1 MDSQPVGNNEDW
13 KPVIPALDTDDL
25 GQACEWVEKLRGSGP
40 RIFKVGSQLFTRVG
54 PKAVELVLERGC
66 GVFLDLKFH
75 DIPNTVAQA
84 ARAAV
89 TLGVTM
95 FNVHAS
101 GGKRMMEAAVHAAQ
115 EETLK
120 RGLPRVPWVLAV
132 TVLTSL
138 EREDLGELG
147 LKEEVSHWVAVWS
160 QAALRAGVNGIVSS
174 PRELA
179 MLRQKYGQKILLVTP
194 GIRTAQRN
202 LADDQRRVSDPSWA
216 LEQGADHLVMGRG
229 LLESPDPLQ
238 FLKKI
243 EGDSTTPHYSK
254 PVDNTG

>member
-1 MDSQPVGNNEDW
+1 MDPRPLESIWAW

-25 GQACEWVEKLRGSGP
+25 GQACEWVEQFRGIGP

-54 PKAVELVLERGC
+54 PKAVERIQEKGG

-89 TLGVTM
+89 AMGVTM

-101 GGKRMMEAAVHAAQ
+101 GGKRMVEAAVRAVQ
-115 EETLK
+115 EEILR
-120 RGLPRVPWVLAV
+120 RGISKAPLVLAV

-138 EREDLGELG
+138 EGKDLEELG
-147 LKEEVSHWVAVWS
+147 LQKEPRDWVSIWS
-160 QAALRAGVNGIVSS
+160 QGALEAGVDGLVSS
-174 PRELA
+174 PRELG
-179 MLRQKYGQKILLVTP
+179 MLRQKYGEKILLVCP
-194 GIRTAQRN
+194 GIRPGGRN
-202 LADDQRRVSDPSWA
+202 LEDDQRRVSEPRWA

-229 LLESPDPLQ
+229 LLESPDPLEL
-238 FLKKI
+238 LKEI
-243 EGDSTTPHYSK
+243 EGSPIDSKTRLEQK
-254 PVDNTG
+254 R

>member
-1 MDSQPVGNNEDW
+1 MGLQPVGNNGSW
-13 KPVIPALDTDDL
+13 RPVIPALDTDDL

-40 RIFKVGSQLFTRVG
+40 RIFKIGSQLFTRVG

-101 GGKRMMEAAVHAAQ
+101 GGKRMVEAAVRAAQ
-115 EETLK
+115 EEALK
-120 RGLPRVPWVLAV
+120 RGLARAPLVLAV

-138 EREDLGELG
+138 EGEDLEELG
-147 LKEEVSHWVAVWS
+147 LNEEVNHWVALWS
-160 QAALRAGVNGIVSS
+160 QVALRAGANGLVSS

-179 MLRQKYGQKILLVTP
+179 MLRQKYGKKILLVTP
-194 GIRTAQRN
+194 GIRTAVRN
-202 LADDQRRVSDPSWA
+202 LKDDQRRVSDPSWA

-229 LLESPDPLQ
+229 LLESPDPLEL
-238 FLKKI
+238 LKQI
-243 EGDSTTPHYSK
+243 ESNPSK
-254 PVDNTG
+254 SEA

>member
-1 MDSQPVGNNEDW
+1 MGLQPVGSNVSW
-13 KPVIPALDTDDL
+13 KPVIPALDTDDP

-40 RIFKVGSQLFTRVG
+40 RIFKIGSQLFTRVG

-101 GGKRMMEAAVHAAQ
+101 GGRRMVEAAVHAAR
-115 EETLK
+115 EEALK
-120 RGLPRVPWVLAV
+120 RGIARAPLVLAV

-138 EREDLGELG
+138 EAQDLEELG
-147 LKEEVSHWVAVWS
+147 LKEGVSHWVALWS
-160 QAALRAGVNGIVSS
+160 QAALRAGVNGLVSS

-179 MLRQKYGQKILLVTP
+179 MLRQRYGKKILLVTP
-194 GIRTAQRN
+194 GIRTAVRN

-216 LEQGADHLVMGRG
+216 LQQGADHLVMGRG
-229 LLESPDPLQ
+229 LLESPDPLEL
-238 FLKKI
+238 LKQI
-243 EGDSTTPHYSK
+243 ESK
-254 PVDNTG
+254 PSKLEA

>member
-1 MDSQPVGNNEDW
+1 MGLQPVGNNGSW
-13 KPVIPALDTDDL
+13 RPVIPALDTDDL

-40 RIFKVGSQLFTRVG
+40 RIFKIGSQLFTRVG

-101 GGKRMMEAAVHAAQ
+101 GGKRMVEAAVRAAQ
-115 EETLK
+115 EEALK
-120 RGLPRVPWVLAV
+120 RGLARAPMVLAV

-138 EREDLGELG
+138 EGEDLEELG
-147 LKEEVSHWVAVWS
+147 LNEEVNHWVALWS
-160 QAALRAGVNGIVSS
+160 QVALRAGANGLVSS
-174 PRELA
+174 PRELS
-179 MLRQKYGQKILLVTP
+179 MLRQKYGKKILLVTP
-194 GIRTAQRN
+194 GIRTAVRN
-202 LADDQRRVSDPSWA
+202 LKDDQRRVSDPSWA

-229 LLESPDPLQ
+229 LLESPDPLEL
-238 FLKKI
+238 LKQI
-243 EGDSTTPHYSK
+243 ESNPSK
-254 PVDNTG
+254 SEA